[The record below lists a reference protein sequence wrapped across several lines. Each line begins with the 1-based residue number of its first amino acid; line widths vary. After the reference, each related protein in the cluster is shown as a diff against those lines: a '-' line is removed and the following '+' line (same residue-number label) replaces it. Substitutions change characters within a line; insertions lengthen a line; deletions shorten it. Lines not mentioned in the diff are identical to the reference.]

1 MVRKGFWPR
10 FCHYIVIRTVLI
22 FMLFFTIF
30 FEIMVLLIHF
40 QRCFCLLAQ
49 SRLRKALTIYSV
61 RGNMI
66 LEILQLSMIVFLQ
79 LSFAGF
85 AQLLLCIILVL
96 KNLFCVRTVV
106 LDRFLVESSSQRTD
120 ELDKTLLSIEGSVDI
135 ALQVSESTAK
145 LFSLL

>member
-1 MVRKGFWPR
+1 
-10 FCHYIVIRTVLI
+10 
-22 FMLFFTIF
+22 
-30 FEIMVLLIHF
+30 
-40 QRCFCLLAQ
+40 
-49 SRLRKALTIYSV
+49 
-61 RGNMI
+61 MI

-135 ALQVSESTAK
+135 ALQVSESTVK
-145 LFSLL
+145 LFNLL